1 LQSTDQE
8 NNYRKNVLI
17 YGGSPNG
24 IAAQPVINLVNQHNI
39 YCELLKNVSDVNNDG
54 YADLFLTSIESNNQ
68 YQAYLFQG
76 NPNSYVS
83 PPQINSLLSLDYKM
97 NLDDDEFPDYI
108 NWQYTYP
115 PTGNDYVY
123 RSIYGNNSFDLT
135 VQDTLHFMYNN
146 FVCSIGDINNDGF
159 TEFISKEFN
168 GKRFAI
174 CSTEHVTVGIND
186 TESLPKSV
194 ELTSYPN
201 PFNNTTMLNFGL
213 AKSGEVKV
221 NLYNCKGELVKTV
234 LSGTYQAGKHKLNL
248 NFNGYAAGI
257 YFCRLET
264 PNSSDMIKL
273 MLLK

>member
-1 LQSTDQE
+1 MK
-8 NNYRKNVLI
+8 RNVI
-17 YGGSPNG
+17 VYGGSLNG
-24 IAAQPVINLVNQHNI
+24 LSEQPVINFGNQYNLYTYTLNPI
-39 YCELLKNVSDVNNDG
+39 TDFNNDGLKDYIVDTYDATISARCNRIFVGNNNNYLSFCGQTSAITLDYTLDVNNDG
-54 YADLFLTSIESNNQ
+54 TQDF
-68 YQAYLFQG
+68 
-76 NPNSYVS
+76 
-83 PPQINSLLSLDYKM
+83 
-97 NLDDDEFPDYI
+97 I

-115 PTGNDYVY
+115 PTGIDNVY

-146 FVCSIGDINNDGF
+146 FICSIGDINNDGF

-174 CSTEHVTVGIND
+174 CSTEKVPVGINE
-186 TESLPKSV
+186 TVTLPKSV
-194 ELTSYPN
+194 NLTSYPN